1 MKQYVAQD
9 RVHLRGGELKQGFF
23 NQLFFSHTIFSSLS
37 GASFLGTPLVLV
49 VVSTSSPFSGS
60 FCSELCEDLQ

>member
-9 RVHLRGGELKQGFF
+9 RVHLRGGELKQLIIF
-23 NQLFFSHTIFSSLS
+23 LTHTIFSSLS